1 MNYPIT
7 IRNLIECYK
16 KLPGVGAKTAERM
29 ALATLNLNDEIINL
43 FSESIKNVK
52 SKTKRCKQCNSFS
65 EDELCDICKDDSRD
79 HSVICVVEDPK
90 NVILFEKIGSYK
102 GLYHVLGGLISPLDG
117 VTPDDINLDSLIKR
131 IKNEKIKEVI
141 IAVKPTIEGQTTSLY
156 ISKKL
161 ENENVIVSTIAHGI
175 PLGSDMEYV
184 DSMTLEI
191 ALNDRK
197 KVSNFNKN

>member
-90 NVILFEKIGSYK
+90 NVILIEKIGTYK

-117 VTPDDINLDSLIKR
+117 ISPDDLNISNLINRVKKDD
-131 IKNEKIKEVI
+131 IKEVI
-141 IAVKPTIEGQTTSLY
+141 IAIKPTIEGETTSLY
-156 ISKKL
+156 ISKIL
-161 ENENVIVSTIAHGI
+161 S
-175 PLGSDMEYV
+175 P
-184 DSMTLEI
+184 
-191 ALNDRK
+191 
-197 KVSNFNKN
+197 